1 MSQAESHKSS
11 TRARTITVWAL
22 CSFAWSALVIFPLFS
37 AAAIQHKVYGAIAE
51 KWSQLKGETG
61 PLGAAKTNEATAARG
76 GRFNEFAHGFIYWHP
91 KFGAHAVYG
100 DIGVKWNQLG
110 RERGF
115 GYPLTDEL
123 PAPDG
128 GRYNDFE
135 NGGAIYWHRKTG
147 AHAVYGEIRKKW
159 LSVGGVGRCGYPKT
173 DEYLDG
179 RHRRTDFER
188 GYIRWSKQ
196 TGATLTDC
204 VIFDHGP
211 ELIPVPN

>member
-11 TRARTITVWAL
+11 TRARIITVWAL

-37 AAAIQHKVYGAIAE
+37 AAAIQQKVYGAIAE

-123 PAPDG
+123 PAPEG
-128 GRYNDFE
+128 GRGARPAVAMAGHAEAGPDWFDRCRSRRCPLAARATKARCLGHGTCGPPRVPCGQ
-135 NGGAIYWHRKTG
+135 NGGM
-147 AHAVYGEIRKKW
+147 
-159 LSVGGVGRCGYPKT
+159 L
-173 DEYLDG
+173 
-179 RHRRTDFER
+179 RR
-188 GYIRWSKQ
+188 
-196 TGATLTDC
+196 
-204 VIFDHGP
+204 
-211 ELIPVPN
+211 